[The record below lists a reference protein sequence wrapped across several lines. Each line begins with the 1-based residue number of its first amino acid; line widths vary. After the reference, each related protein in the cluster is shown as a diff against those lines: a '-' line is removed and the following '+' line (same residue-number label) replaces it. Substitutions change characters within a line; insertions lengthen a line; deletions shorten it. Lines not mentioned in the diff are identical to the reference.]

1 VLKCKGGTTFLTCL
15 SFVAN
20 RLSPVQPRGLEKGG
34 EGGEGKGANRV
45 SVHGGIVERSPTID
59 V

>member
-1 VLKCKGGTTFLTCL
+1 MQGRHNISHMPCIRGKLPFSSATKGFW
-15 SFVAN
+15 
-20 RLSPVQPRGLEKGG
+20 EG

-45 SVHGGIVERSPTID
+45 SVHGSIVQRSPTID